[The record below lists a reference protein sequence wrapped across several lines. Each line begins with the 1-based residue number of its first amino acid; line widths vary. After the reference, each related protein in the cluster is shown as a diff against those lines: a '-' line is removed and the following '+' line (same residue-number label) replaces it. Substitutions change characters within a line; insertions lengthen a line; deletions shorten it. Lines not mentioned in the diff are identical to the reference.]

1 MSGHS
6 AGENSGGSENPTR
19 TASDSTPTS
28 SSTRKRHSAQSSEAG
43 RVHDE
48 GSTSG
53 LSESKARKYARTS
66 TCTSSTSNVTVRATG
81 SSASSTISPTSS
93 GTKKNSELRF
103 LTDYFPEQDV
113 EAGPLTRSRLRTRNA
128 DNKRTSTS
136 TAEASTSKRSKSG
149 IKKPKR
155 TATAVAT
162 DLPVHSL
169 QHRSP
174 TPDPSS
180 YVILIIDTQ
189 NRSNCRSNLTVA
201 GSEVSGFSFASSFAS
216 ELSQSVTTSV
226 DSADLR
232 TLGANSPATANFGLL
247 SAMPTTSRDNDPNNP
262 SASANSPFLVR
273 SQHVH
278 QRASQ
283 FLTGLV
289 PRMQQLLGSSSAVSN
304 ATMPSTVGF
313 SSGSSAEY
321 LPHMRILSLMDEL
334 RSDNEIR
341 QSEACSELSDMLL
354 LGNEESL
361 PNFPIRELILCLI
374 SLLNKDHNF
383 ELMLSAS
390 RCITNLQEALPRS
403 HSVLVEAVPVLLQKL
418 KRIEY
423 IDVAE
428 QSLFIL
434 EVISRRNAKNILT
447 ASGVQ
452 AVISH
457 VDFFSL
463 PTQRLAFQI
472 AANCASFVTPS
483 EFHLAQDCLADL
495 TQRLNMDNQFAL
507 FFNRLIENMRFHPHR
522 LRQIAGKNHEL
533 LRVFQQLLSIQP
545 LTISSGTFIS
555 LLKSLRYMSTSC
567 GDLSVALFE
576 MGFGRTLRFLLV
588 GSEKKAEQQS
598 IEATNRPAQQLREI
612 VDLIGELLP
621 KLPSTGMFEVNVYL
635 EQYTN
640 PSAFLQNGRHKQS
653 GTMMWV
659 YKDPA
664 TSGRLVEWK
673 LFAPNEQLALERNR
687 TMGVTLMSLEV
698 EGQLCEIDFS
708 TMTRRVIATG
718 AEVEIDRRPYSDY
731 GENKDEREKL
741 RDSSV
746 ESFLDFI
753 ATVFPLLVEIG
764 SSSTCVN
771 LRYDCVRVMLR
782 MLYAVE
788 AKDKLLSFLHEIPL
802 AAYISSTL
810 SSSKNLALVAL
821 AIQLVGALLEKL
833 PDLYMPLFEAEGV
846 FFELKR
852 RSIMTPTR
860 KSNSKSSHSS
870 SPSGSRTKLSEKHHR
885 RAVEHNIDTT
895 GLDAPAAAALG
906 RLLQQQSVSTP
917 ISNSQSSVSSDIQ
930 LPPISA
936 TPTTTVNPNV
946 PPAVMRYAHQTQQ
959 FPINSRSVLPNLF
972 LSVGSL
978 QGSLY
983 QTLSNAVGA
992 SYSHPVYGLNY
1003 AGAFSAPLDSSS
1015 SNFTTT
1021 HMSPMNTASI
1031 SSVKATATE
1040 RLEKFIQIESSAL
1053 SAKCVAGTG
1062 VNTQNLENMNLL
1074 VEVANLL
1081 SETGI
1086 DAGIKPLHDLRDAL
1100 SSRELSAFQV
1110 NYSGII
1116 GALIGYLTENE
1127 GRLLPSRSERLRR
1140 FASVFML
1147 LNSYNRPIGGDE
1159 AFESFNQLVSRIVLA
1174 VERLEQFSVRIT
1186 NLSGNL
1192 SSLPGASMSSSGGSG
1207 GSQNVFGST
1216 TYLRGAQALRF
1227 FQSHQIRCNLRRH
1240 PSCKF
1245 LREWRRGRGSIKV
1258 DPFTAISAIERYLT
1272 DRGIGTTSQEESSE
1286 NEEVSDEDKE
1296 IGGGSPTAS
1305 FKGRI
1310 EILIGDNRLPSD
1322 MSILQAIRQ
1331 FSLPQEDDDQE
1342 TIPPS
1347 IWIAGHTLYY
1357 RAVVDDDN
1365 SQAPCSS
1372 GLSASNKSVGTSK
1385 ATASSS
1391 IIDPTIGIAS
1401 PMELL
1406 ASSRKTRSRSKKSL
1420 PKEKIVVEKRSK
1432 DDRNKDKLFFNEG
1445 KMPQKHS
1452 LLDGYLRNTFDQTID
1467 DPSERGLVLLRIL
1480 YGLNTF
1486 WWNLFEDNQR
1496 LPSTHKPILSQSCFH
1511 SFKLNS
1517 KVSRQL
1523 SDFLTVA
1530 TQQIPRW
1537 TKSLVRSVPFA
1548 FPFTT
1553 RRNFLYCTAFGRDR
1567 ALMHLVN
1574 EANPDDHDNESNS
1587 RLVPR
1592 LERRKIS
1599 INRNTLL
1606 KDAQQ
1611 AMNQLASSRPALEI
1625 VFDGEVGTGFG
1636 PTLEFYSTLSR
1647 ELQKNILYVYGTET
1661 LSYTKKYTNGESG
1674 LYPVITRH
1682 PSNSRAWDSRSRRF
1696 EFIGRVMAQTLLD
1709 SRIMDVPFA
1718 TPFFKWLLGQQDSLG
1733 VADFEALE
1741 PTIYNSLRE
1750 IGSMKAEEF
1759 EDLEMYFTYP
1769 GNDVFE
1775 LVKGGKHKL
1784 LNSNNYH
1791 HFVELIAHWRL
1802 VEGVRADMESVRR
1815 GFQLVVHPDHL
1826 AIFEAN
1832 EMEGLF
1838 CGCSESADDTNW
1850 TRPILQQSIRPDHG
1864 YTHESIQIG
1873 WLVDMLISFNRD
1885 DRRKFLQF
1893 VTGSPRLPVGGFRA
1907 LHPPLTVVRK
1917 VATYGCADIELPSA
1931 MTCYN
1936 YVKIPPYQDY
1946 ETFVRQFRVAL
1957 EHCYSFHLT

>member
-1 MSGHS
+1 MAYSSFIARMSGHS

-19 TASDSTPTS
+19 TASDSIPTS
-28 SSTRKRHSAQSSEAG
+28 SSTRKRHSGQSSEAG

-48 GSTSG
+48 GSSSG
-53 LSESKARKYARTS
+53 LSESKVRKYARNS
-66 TCTSSTSNVTVRATG
+66 TCTPSTSNVSVRATG

-113 EAGPLTRSRLRTRNA
+113 EAGPLTRSRLRTRTA
-128 DNKRTSTS
+128 DSKRPSTS
-136 TAEASTSKRSKSG
+136 TAEASSSKRSKSG

-162 DLPVHSL
+162 DLSVDSS

-180 YVILIIDTQ
+180 
-189 NRSNCRSNLTVA
+189 SNLTVA

-247 SAMPTTSRDNDPNNP
+247 NAMPTTSRDNDAANS

-289 PRMQQLLGSSSAVSN
+289 PRMQQLLGTSSAVSS
-304 ATMPSTVGF
+304 ATMSSNVGF

-321 LPHMRILSLMDEL
+321 LPQMRIMSLMDEL

-403 HSVLVEAVPVLLQKL
+403 YSFLVEAVP
-418 KRIEY
+418 
-423 IDVAE
+423 VAE

-495 TQRLNMDNQFAL
+495 TQRLNMDDKRCVESICS

-640 PSAFLQNGRHKQS
+640 PSVFIQNGRHKQS

-718 AEVEIDRRPYSDY
+718 AEVEIDRRPYNDY

-741 RDSSV
+741 RNSSV

-788 AKDKLLSFLHEIPL
+788 DKDKLLSFLHEIPL

-852 RSIMTPTR
+852 RSVMAPTR

-870 SPSGSRTKLSEKHHR
+870 SPPGSRTKPSEKHHR
-885 RAVEHNIDTT
+885 RAVEHNIDTA

-906 RLLQQQSVSTP
+906 RLLQQQSASTQ

-930 LPPISA
+930 LPPIS
-936 TPTTTVNPNV
+936 TTTATVNPNV
-946 PPAVMRYAHQTQQ
+946 SPAVMRYAQQTPQ

-1003 AGAFSAPLDSSS
+1003 AGAFSAPIDSSS
-1015 SNFTTT
+1015 SNFSTT

-1031 SSVKATATE
+1031 SSVKANATE

-1062 VNTQNLENMNLL
+1062 VNTKNLENMNLL

-1086 DAGIKPLHDLRDAL
+1086 DAGIKPLHNLRDAL

-1127 GRLLPSRSERLRR
+1127 GRLLPGRSERLRR

-1192 SSLPGASMSSSGGSG
+1192 SSLSGASMSSSGGSG

-1272 DRGIGTTSQEESSE
+1272 DRGIGTTSQDWSSE

-1296 IGGGSPTAS
+1296 IGSGSPNAS

-1331 FSLPQEDDDQE
+1331 YSLPQEDEDQE

-1357 RAVVDDDN
+1357 RAVVDDDH

-1391 IIDPTIGIAS
+1391 TIDPTIGIAS
-1401 PMELL
+1401 SMELL
-1406 ASSRKTRSRSKKSL
+1406 ASSRKTRSRSKKLL

-1480 YGLNTF
+1480 YGLNTY
-1486 WWNLFEDNQR
+1486 WWYLFEDNQR

-1537 TKSLVRSVPFA
+1537 TKNLVRSVPFA

-1647 ELQKNILYVYGTET
+1647 ELQKHSIRLWHGSPVVHKEEGEAIE
-1661 LSYTKKYTNGESG
+1661 YTNGENG

-1784 LNSNNYH
+1784 LNLNNYH
-1791 HFVELIAHWRL
+1791 HFVELIVHWRL

-1838 CGCSESADDTNW
+1838 CGCSESADDSNW
-1850 TRPILQQSIRPDHG
+1850 TRSILQQSIRPDHG

-1873 WLVDMLISFNRD
+1873 WLVDMLISFNRE